1 MFQRRRKALSDITIN
16 QTKISKDEIILQNL
30 IFPILTAWVLAL
42 LQMIF
47 SFEIYELL
55 QIKIMQSNEEEV

>member
-1 MFQRRRKALSDITIN
+1 MFQRRRKVLSDITIN

-30 IFPILTAWVLAL
+30 IFPILTAWVLAS
-42 LQMIF
+42 LQMTF
-47 SFEIYELL
+47 SFEIYELP

>member
-1 MFQRRRKALSDITIN
+1 MFRRRRKALSDITIN

-30 IFPILTAWVLAL
+30 IFPILTAWVLAS

-47 SFEIYELL
+47 SFEIYELP